1 MKFSRIIKS
10 VSLILAAAA
19 LLIITAACTKD
30 DGGEQKNVDYNTL
43 SGAVNAAVA
52 GFDSAEYTPRE
63 DSYIKNFIKVTP
75 ADCANCS
82 ILVSTEGG
90 SINEYGVIE
99 AGESQSA
106 SDVADVIKAYFDFYR
121 GIWDDR
127 YLAEEYPKLRDAEVR
142 VFADKYVVYTIMGE
156 SERSAVYSAV
166 DALFN

>member
-1 MKFSRIIKS
+1 MKFSHIIKS

-19 LLIITAACTKD
+19 LLLFTAACN
-30 DGGEQKNVDYNTL
+30 DGGGAKKNVDYGTL
-43 SGAVNAAVA
+43 SGAVNDAVA

-63 DSYIKNFIKVTP
+63 ESYIKNFIKITP

-90 SINEYGVIE
+90 SINEYGIIE
-99 AGESQSA
+99 AGEGQSA
-106 SDVADVIKAYFDFYR
+106 SDISDVIKAYFDFYR

-142 VFADKYVVYTIMGE
+142 VFGDKYVVYTIMGE

>member
-1 MKFSRIIKS
+1 MKLSHIIKS
-10 VSLILAAAA
+10 VSPILAAAA
-19 LLIITAACTKD
+19 LLIFTAACSN
-30 DGGEQKNVDYNTL
+30 DGGAQKNVDYGTL
-43 SGAVNAAVA
+43 SGAVNDAVA

-63 DSYIKNFIKVTP
+63 ESYIKNFIKITP

-90 SINEYGVIE
+90 SINEYGIIE
-99 AGESQSA
+99 AGEGQSA
-106 SDVADVIKAYFDFYR
+106 SDISDVIKAYFDFYR